1 MNTPVRNY
9 FDTLVSNHHYC
20 TAKRQKCLQFTCQIM
35 LPQFS
40 VGMLGLDFM
49 LIEFK
54 LCSSMRDL
62 YDIINLLALGL
73 VWITQLPPNT
83 CGVEW

>member
-49 LIEFK
+49 LIWLQKE
-54 LCSSMRDL
+54 
-62 YDIINLLALGL
+62 N
-73 VWITQLPPNT
+73 
-83 CGVEW
+83 CGVPIQTMKQHA